1 MLHVH
6 ALLHEMFWAFEDTV
20 QYQVH
25 LAHVL
30 LASYSVQELRAHA
43 GDILLPLPRLNLR
56 TGPLLLEIKHGMDPE
71 GLTLK
76 YIFYFIQ
83 PFLEF

>member
-1 MLHVH
+1 MFHVH
-6 ALLHEMFWAFEDTV
+6 ALLHDMFRVFEDTV
-20 QYQVH
+20 AYQVP

-43 GDILLPLPRLNLR
+43 GAILCPLPRLNLR

-76 YIFYFIQ
+76 YIFFTLYS
-83 PFLEF
+83 PF